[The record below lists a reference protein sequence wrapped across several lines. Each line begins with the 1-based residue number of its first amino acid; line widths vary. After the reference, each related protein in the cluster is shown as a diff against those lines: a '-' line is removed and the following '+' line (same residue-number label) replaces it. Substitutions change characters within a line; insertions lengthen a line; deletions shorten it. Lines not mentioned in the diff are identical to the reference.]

1 MIFREMAMRIR
12 IHRRIASAVILA
24 LAATFTTGA
33 VRADATLDRILSTK
47 EVTVGTEAAFPP
59 FEFVQDGKIVGY
71 GKDIL
76 DAVVAD
82 LGVQLH
88 QLDVPFQ
95 GILPGL
101 DAKKFDFVA
110 TSVGITP
117 ERAAKYAFTFP
128 IAVSSE
134 VIIKRA
140 NDKSIGAVGD
150 LNGKVVGTQ
159 LGTTTEQEARKA
171 DAELKAAGGKGFA
184 ELKLYPSFPEV
195 YVALSNG
202 ELDAIVQSA
211 PNAAVLIK
219 EKPDVFALAGPVT
232 KAQRYV
238 AWVTRP
244 EDSQLRSRISA
255 VIKGLRDSGK
265 LRELQKKW
273 FGFTMEVP
281 DSGYLPPGSL

>member
-1 MIFREMAMRIR
+1 MAVWTS
-12 IHRRIASAVILA
+12 RRCVGASMLA
-24 LAATFTTGA
+24 LAMAAMIVPARAETTLQHVLA
-33 VRADATLDRILSTK
+33 SREL
-47 EVTVGTEAAFPP
+47 TVGTEAAFPP

-76 DAVVAD
+76 DAVVAN
-82 LGVQLH
+82 LGVKLN

-117 ERAAKYAFTFP
+117 ERALKYAFTFP

-134 VIIKRA
+134 VIIKRV
-140 NDKSIGAVGD
+140 DEPGITAVED

-171 DAELKAAGGKGFA
+171 DAALKAAGGKGFA

-195 YVALSNG
+195 YVALANG
-202 ELDAIVQSA
+202 ELDAAVQSA

-219 EKPDVFALAGPVT
+219 EKPTVFGLAGPVS
-232 KAQRYV
+232 KAQRYI

-244 EDSQLRSRISA
+244 GDDDLRARISA
-255 VIKGLRDSGK
+255 VIKGLRDDGK
-265 LRELQKKW
+265 LAELQKKW
-273 FGFTMEVP
+273 FGFTMALP

>member
-1 MIFREMAMRIR
+1 MGDKIMKTWTSRQLAGSMIVALATVLTAGVGRAETTLQ
-12 IHRRIASAVILA
+12 HILA
-24 LAATFTTGA
+24 
-33 VRADATLDRILSTK
+33 TK

-76 DAVVAD
+76 DVVVAD
-82 LGVQLH
+82 LSVKLN

-134 VIIKRA
+134 VILKRA
-140 NDKSIGAVGD
+140 NDESIRTVND
-150 LNGKVVGTQ
+150 LNGKIVGTQ

-171 DAELKAAGGKGFA
+171 DAALKSAGGKGFA
-184 ELKLYPSFPEV
+184 ELKLYPAFPEV
-195 YVALSNG
+195 YVALSSG
-202 ELDAIVQSA
+202 ELDAAVQSA
-211 PNAAVLIK
+211 PNAAVLVK
-219 EKPDVFALAGPVT
+219 ERPRVFALAGPVT
-232 KAQRYV
+232 DAHRYI

-244 EDSQLRSRISA
+244 EDADLRARISS
-255 VIKGLRDSGK
+255 VIKGLRDNGQ
-265 LRELQKKW
+265 LGELQQKW
-273 FGFTMEVP
+273 FGFKMDIP
-281 DSGYLPPGSL
+281 DTGYLPPGSL